1 MATSIDSTLDELRSA
16 MRNPLTGM
24 PGGGGGSGMFPK
36 LAAGFVVLMVL
47 LFLVRPSVTYIEP
60 GHVGIVIHRGG
71 GGVDP
76 TPLGPGFHLRNPLMT
91 QIQAYPTFMQTLV
104 LTKASTE
111 GSEQNDE
118 INVNSVEGQ
127 PLSLDVSMS
136 FELRPDKVPALYQTF
151 RTDVQTISHGYIRQA
166 IRQSL
171 QEVVGNEEIAA
182 ILGPKKAEVVT
193 RTQANLQ
200 KRLDPYGIDVRQFT
214 LNEFRAPKAVMD
226 AISLKNVM
234 QQQAL
239 TAQNELQKNTFQAQ
253 GDSIKAAGRAKAITA
268 EAEAQ
273 ARANELLSKSITN
286 TLVQYE
292 MAKRWN
298 GQMPQVT
305 GGAMPMLQL
314 PGSKN
319 PEESRCRSGGLTH
332 CPMRRGRGCLARR
345 RRWSMP
351 RRGRCCPPWMRIS
364 PIGGR
369 TAHRWSVPA
378 NGATID
384 SS

>member
-1 MATSIDSTLDELRSA
+1 M
-16 MRNPLTGM
+16 TGM
-24 PGGGGGSGMFPK
+24 SGGGGLDGGGGGGNRGTLRVLAM
-36 LAAGFVVLMVL
+36 AAGVL
-47 LFLVRPSVTYIEP
+47 LVGVLLAQNMVSYIEP

-76 TPLGPGFHLRNPLMT
+76 QPLGPGFHVRNPLMT
-91 QIQAYPTFMQTLV
+91 QIAEYPTFMQTLV
-104 LTKASTE
+104 LTQSTTE
-111 GSEQNDE
+111 GSTNNDE

-127 PLSLDVSMS
+127 PLSLDISMS
-136 FELRPDKVPALYQTF
+136 FELRPDKVPALYSTF
-151 RTDVQTISHGYIRQA
+151 RTDVKTIQHGFIKQA

-182 ILGPKKAEVVT
+182 ILGPKKAEVVSRAQT
-193 RTQANLQ
+193 LLQ
-200 KRLDPYGIDVRQFT
+200 KRLDPYGIDVKQFT

-234 QQQAL
+234 QQSAL

-253 GDSIKAAGRAKAITA
+253 GDSIKAAGRAKAILT

-273 ARANELLSKSITN
+273 AKANELLSRSITGS
-286 TLVQYE
+286 LVQYE

-314 PGSKN
+314 PG
-319 PEESRCRSGGLTH
+319 
-332 CPMRRGRGCLARR
+332 
-345 RRWSMP
+345 
-351 RRGRCCPPWMRIS
+351 
-364 PIGGR
+364 
-369 TAHRWSVPA
+369 
-378 NGATID
+378 ATKP
-384 SS
+384 